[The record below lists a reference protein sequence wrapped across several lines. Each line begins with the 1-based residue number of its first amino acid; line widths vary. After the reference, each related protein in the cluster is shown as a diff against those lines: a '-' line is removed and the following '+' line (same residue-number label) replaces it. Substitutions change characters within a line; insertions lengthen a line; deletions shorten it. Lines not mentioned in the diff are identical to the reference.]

1 MTLECSP
8 ASLETRIA
16 KEVSMTKH
24 LKVRASLTVV
34 CAALTAVVAVRANDS
49 RAAFEGVW
57 RTVEVVVQGPTPQTF
72 RPGATLAIFH
82 GRHYSRVEVH
92 AEGARPTLKEPATA
106 SADELRAVWG
116 PFIGEAGTFELS
128 GKDVITMQA
137 MVAKNPAAMTY
148 GATSSY
154 TYQRSGDT
162 LTLTQVRTHSG
173 PSAAP
178 VTIKLARVE

>member
-1 MTLECSP
+1 MTNHMNVL
-8 ASLETRIA
+8 AA
-16 KEVSMTKH
+16 V
-24 LKVRASLTVV
+24 TVV
-34 CAALTAVVAVRANDS
+34 SAAVTAVVALQANDS

-57 RTVEVVVQGPTPQTF
+57 RTVEVVVQSPTPQTF

-92 AEGARPTLKEPATA
+92 AEGSRPALTEPTTA
-106 SADELRAVWG
+106 SADELRAAWG
-116 PFIGEAGTFELS
+116 PFVAEAGTFELS
-128 GKDVITMQA
+128 GRDVVTMQA

-148 GATSSY
+148 GATSAY
-154 TYQRSGDT
+154 TYQRNGDT

-178 VTIKLARVE
+178 VTIKLVRVG